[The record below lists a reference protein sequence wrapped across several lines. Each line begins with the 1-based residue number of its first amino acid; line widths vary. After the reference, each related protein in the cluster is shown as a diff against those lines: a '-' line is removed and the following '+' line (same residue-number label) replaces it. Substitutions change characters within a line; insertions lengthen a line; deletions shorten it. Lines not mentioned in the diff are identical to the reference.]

1 MAESSCYSKF
11 KEFILFQEL
20 FKFSISLYFILNEKY
35 EILNNGEKKF
45 LIPYRDFKKCLR
57 VIRKAAAESCGI
69 VCYKDEMCDGHK
81 TLELMNDYENFMLD
95 SVENKTLF
103 YKYVEVEKFFD
114 DDAPMMGYRLKPK
127 VEVDLGWK
135 SWSQRISYLN

>member
-1 MAESSCYSKF
+1 MAESTYAKF
-11 KEFILFQEL
+11 KKYVLFEEIFV
-20 FKFSISLYFILNEKY
+20 FKITLYFILNEKY
-35 EILNNGEKKF
+35 EVSNSGEKKF
-45 LIPYRDFKKCLR
+45 LIPYKDFKKNIRKL
-57 VIRKAAAESCGI
+57 RKAAAESCGI
-69 VCYKDEMCDGHK
+69 VCYKSEMCDGHK